1 MGRLYVNKISGPIN
15 ELLDNARD
23 AAKEGKISKDA
34 ECMIKYS
41 KAPYRPDIELLSIT
55 NHARNILAMEE
66 IAQFARKSKAKSRSG
81 VTVGENGVGTLLSM

>member
-1 MGRLYVNKISGPIN
+1 MGRLYVNKINGPIN

-23 AAKEGKISKDA
+23 AAKEGNINDA
-34 ECMIKYS
+34 ECMIEYS

-66 IAQFARKSKAKSRSG
+66 I
-81 VTVGENGVGTLLSM
+81 TVCEVKQR